1 MKTIKRRI
9 FGAVFVFLGIFLLV
23 ALITYSPRDPGW
35 GSEGRGNP
43 SNAGGLLG
51 AYVASVFFS
60 LLGLPAFLVPLFLV
74 STGIQLVRDAE
85 LKKKEL
91 VSWLLFLLGLSSLFG
106 FVKKTSYLASKYPV
120 TGGVFGFVI
129 HSLSPYIGKVGVG
142 ILTLALFTT
151 ATFLRLEERPN
162 LNFIKSFKFRFRK
175 KRKPSKREVGRS
187 ARSEKDAKSVARKE
201 EGFRRPSLELLEV
214 APHAKKGP
222 SKETLSKLRKNLE
235 EKLEEFGIEGEV
247 VSVKPGPVITV
258 FEFRP
263 APGIKINRIVSLA
276 DDLALGLSAE
286 SVRIVAPIPGKDVVG
301 IEVSNPDREVVY
313 LREII
318 ASEEFRRSK
327 SPLTLALGKD
337 ISGNPVVTDLSRMP
351 HLLIA
356 GATGTGKSVFL
367 HSVILSLV
375 YKATPSQVR
384 LLLIDPKRIELS
396 VYEDIPY
403 LLHPV
408 VLEPRTATKA
418 LRWAVAE
425 MERRYQLLE
434 ERRARNLDSYNETAE
449 EKLPYIVI
457 IIDELADLM
466 VVSSKE
472 VETLLT
478 RLAQMARA
486 SGIHLLL
493 ATQRP
498 SVDVLTGI
506 IKANFPA
513 RISFKVSSRTDS
525 RTILDTQGAERLL
538 GAGDMLFLPP
548 GASKLVRIHGAYV
561 SEKEVKR
568 VVEFLREQGPPEYIA
583 DFEAVEEGSF
593 GAEEAFSEEEDEL
606 YREAVKIAMQHGK
619 ISVSML
625 QRRLRIGYNRAAR
638 LVERMEEEGI
648 VGKSDG
654 VRPRPVLVG
663 GNKP

>member
-1 MKTIKRRI
+1 MLAL
-9 FGAVFVFLGIFLLV
+9 GVFLALALLS
-23 ALITYSPRDPGW
+23 YHPQDPGFGRV
-35 GSEGRGNP
+35 GSEAIRNW
-43 SNAGGLLG
+43 GGLLG
-51 AYVASVFFS
+51 AYLASFLFTF
-60 LLGLPAFLVPLFLV
+60 LGLAAFLVPVTLLILALKALKEGCFPYRESFGALV
-74 STGIQLVRDAE
+74 FT
-85 LKKKEL
+85 
-91 VSWLLFLLGLSSLFG
+91 VSLSLALGFAPESWWGRSRYPLHGGLLGFLGQGL
-106 FVKKTSYLASKYPV
+106 
-120 TGGVFGFVI
+120 I
-129 HSLSPYIGKVGVG
+129 PYIGIPGV
-142 ILTLALFTT
+142 ILLILVLGLGGLALFSRGWSSK
-151 ATFLRLEERPN
+151 LPRP
-162 LNFIKSFKFRFRK
+162 RFPKRK
-175 KRKPSKREVGRS
+175 K
-187 ARSEKDAKSVARKE
+187 KSRKE
-201 EGFRRPSLELLEV
+201 EVTHPGSREPEVSPKSPSKAPSTSGFPPPMELLEDPP
-214 APHAKKGP
+214 ARRKGP
-222 SKETLSKLRKNLE
+222 SEATLQALARALQEKLR
-235 EKLEEFGIEGEV
+235 EFGVEGEV
-247 VSVKPGPVITV
+247 TAVNPGPVITV
-258 FEFRP
+258 YEFKP
-263 APGIKINRIVSLA
+263 APGIKINRIAALA

-301 IEVSNPDREVVY
+301 IEVSNPERERVY

-318 ASEEFRRSK
+318 ESENFRRAR

-337 ISGNPVVTDLSRMP
+337 QSGKPVVTDLARMP

-367 HSVILSLV
+367 HSIILSLI
-375 YKATPSQVR
+375 YKSTPEKVR
-384 LLLIDPKRIELS
+384 FLLIDPKRIELS
-396 VYEDIPY
+396 VYEEIPY

-408 VLEPRTATKA
+408 VLEPRMATRA

-434 ERRARNLDSYNETAE
+434 ESRARNLDSYNREAE

-466 VVSSKE
+466 VVASKE

-498 SVDVLTGI
+498 SVDVITGL

-513 RISFKVSSRTDS
+513 RISFQVSSRTDS

-548 GASKLVRIHGAYV
+548 GASKLQRIHGPYV
-561 SEKEVKR
+561 SESEVRR
-568 VVEFLREQGPPEYIA
+568 VVEYLRAQGEPEYLA
-583 DFEAVEEGSF
+583 DFEALEEDSEDLL
-593 GAEEAFSEEEDEL
+593 GAPEDEADDEL
-606 YREAVKIAMQHGK
+606 YREAVKIAMQQGK

-648 VGKSDG
+648 VGPSDG

-663 GNKP
+663 RKP